1 MSQAWTLA
9 KALKRLLATRLAK
22 ASPLNERGWDQPSAV
37 LQPNLLRTIS
47 SLSLS
52 AAIDECD
59 GEIMAAL

>member
-1 MSQAWTLA
+1 MSQTWTSA

-22 ASPLNERGWDQPSAV
+22 ASPLNESGWDQPSAV
-37 LQPNLLRTIS
+37 LQPNLLRPIS
-47 SLSLS
+47 SLGLS